1 MKRNAKCFIAA
12 VALTLIAS
20 PAVAQMIDVRD
31 EASVDVPRGFFG
43 ASEPALALKQ
53 EARDNA
59 IANAWRRY
67 QAQNLSG
74 ARAELFAK
82 HKDAIH
88 QQVKALCSFT
98 PYEERFD
105 KEAATFSVKVRGSC
119 DQGAVDA
126 FAKKLAGDPV
136 VEGMEGEKLSIVIM
150 FLARRAEEST
160 SVQDVKVDSVT
171 QADGTQSKGVTVQRD
186 TVYRYKGE
194 QSENMDNA
202 VTHSLTTGGYNVV
215 RYSDLPGTCSGSG
228 PSLDEVMPTFTAQ
241 WRNQAELIPAGLR
254 ERMIKSAKDCEMSFF
269 GVGLLDIF
277 KSEYKSDG
285 SVGVTVA
292 LTIDIRDIRK
302 KVPVAVAV
310 IPVTQY
316 HAIGHDRIEAA
327 NAALKKAADYGAR
340 EIVDMLR
347 QRGIR

>member
-12 VALTLIAS
+12 IALILIAS
-20 PAVAQMIDVRD
+20 PAVAQMIAVRD

-126 FAKKLAGDPV
+126 FAKKLAGDTV
-136 VEGMEGEKLSIVIM
+136 VEGMEGEKPSIVIM
-150 FLARRAEEST
+150 FLARRAAEST

-186 TVYRYKGE
+186 TEYRYKVE
-194 QSENMDNA
+194 QSEGMDNA
-202 VTHSLTTGGYNVV
+202 VTHSLTTGGYNVAK
-215 RYSDLPGTCSGSG
+215 YSDLLGTCSG
-228 PSLDEVMPTFTAQ
+228 PSLDEVMPTFAAQ
-241 WRNQAELIPAGLR
+241 WKNQAELIPAGLR

-310 IPVTQY
+310 IPVTQH